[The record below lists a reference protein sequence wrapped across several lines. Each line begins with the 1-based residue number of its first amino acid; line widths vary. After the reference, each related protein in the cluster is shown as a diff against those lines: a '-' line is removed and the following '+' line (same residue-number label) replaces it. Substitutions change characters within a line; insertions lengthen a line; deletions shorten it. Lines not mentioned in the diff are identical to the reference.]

1 MSEDKRTIKDGH
13 YLSDFA
19 VSRLNERHGYFEFC
33 DAQGDVSRAFA
44 NNAVHAFIESGKEAQ
59 RVERETGQTP
69 SELVEQLKQLRTALI
84 RSADSNVLM
93 LERSDYIKD
102 ALLATEW
109 VDL

>member
-1 MSEDKRTIKDGH
+1 MSEDLRTKQDGN
-13 YLSDFA
+13 YLSDWT
-19 VSRLNERHGYFEFC
+19 VSRLNERHGHFEFA
-33 DAQGDVSRAFA
+33 DAQSDVSRAFA

-69 SELVEQLKQLRTALI
+69 SELAAQLKQLRSALI
-84 RSADSNVLM
+84 RSVDSNVLM
-93 LERSDYIKD
+93 LERSDYIQD